1 MVSWWITY
9 NNSWFMSLSATRMT
23 FGDFTDHHI
32 LVDEVEPDIS
42 HLTSKNREGIR
53 RKMII
58 QTLELELSRSI

>member
-1 MVSWWITY
+1 
-9 NNSWFMSLSATRMT
+9 MSLSATRMT